1 MQWYFRKQ
9 FNIMVEDY
17 LNEYLYVLFVI
28 ISVKEF
34 LILVNGKLNWK
45 VVSQFIFDKID
56 SKRYDIL

>member
-9 FNIMVEDY
+9 FYIMVEDY

-34 LILVNGKLNWK
+34 LILVNGKLNCK

>member
-34 LILVNGKLNWK
+34 LILVNGKLNCK
-45 VVSQFIFDKID
+45 VVGQFIFDKID